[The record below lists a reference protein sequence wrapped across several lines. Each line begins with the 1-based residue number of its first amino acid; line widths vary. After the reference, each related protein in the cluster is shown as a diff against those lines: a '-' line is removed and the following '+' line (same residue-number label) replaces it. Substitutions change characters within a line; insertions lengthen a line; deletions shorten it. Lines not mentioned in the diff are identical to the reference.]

1 MTRDDII
8 RMAREAGLK
17 FPSETELSP
26 QEKKFAE
33 LVIAAEREACANV
46 VEQAGIDGYGT
57 LAAAAIIRARGET

>member
-1 MTRDDII
+1 MDREETI

-57 LAAAAIIRARGET
+57 LAAAAMIRAGGEK